1 MSLGKKDI
9 VKNITSKAQ
18 ISNKIASSLLN
29 KFIEII
35 SNESRNR
42 PVKISNFGT
51 FYTHTSPKRIGR
63 NPLTKQEFVIAKRQK
78 ITFSSSKVTKEL
90 LN

>member
-9 VKNITSKAQ
+9 VKDISSKTLISSKESLNI
-18 ISNKIASSLLN
+18 LN

-35 SNESRNR
+35 SIKSNNLD
-42 PVKISNFGT
+42 VKISNFGT
-51 FYTHTSPKRIGR
+51 FYMHHSPERLGR
-63 NPLTKQEFVIAKRQK
+63 NPKTKQEFVISKRSK
-78 ITFSSSKVTKEL
+78 LSLKVSSHVKNC

>member
-42 PVKISNFGT
+42 PVKISNFGI

-63 NPLTKQEFVIAKRQK
+63 NPLTKQEFVITKRQK